1 MIIVFYRDVSN
12 NKIECYSELDDNLT
26 SEEVQAW
33 IREYND
39 SHKEERAFAINT
51 RDNDY
56 VEYLFK
62 VIDKLEER
70 NENILEQTLEHLEN
84 MSDWVKEWQK

>member
-12 NKIECYSELDDNLT
+12 NKIKCYSELDDNLT
-26 SEEVQAW
+26 SDEVQAW
-33 IREYND
+33 IWEYND
-39 SHKEERAFAINT
+39 SHKEEKAFAINT

-84 MSDWVKEWQK
+84 MSDWVKGW

>member
-33 IREYND
+33 IWEYND

-62 VIDKLEER
+62 VIDKLEDR

>member
-26 SEEVQAW
+26 SEEVRAW
-33 IREYND
+33 IWEYND